1 MWAHYARESG
11 RLWEDV
17 EDTESAGGEGEDEG
31 EGDNDRPL
39 WGAGGRVFNIGK
51 KWTEVED
58 LFLDFLCPTPYNRS
72 MKNKKTVSARSSGK
86 SMKALDDLLRE
97 LSYLQDS
104 IYGDAWGSP
113 TPVPDAEIKPR
124 AVGLKKPS
132 MRI

>member
-1 MWAHYARESG
+1 MWNLAMGDGAR
-11 RLWEDV
+11 DP
-17 EDTESAGGEGEDEG
+17 AGG

-104 IYGDAWGSP
+104 IYGDYRDAWGSP